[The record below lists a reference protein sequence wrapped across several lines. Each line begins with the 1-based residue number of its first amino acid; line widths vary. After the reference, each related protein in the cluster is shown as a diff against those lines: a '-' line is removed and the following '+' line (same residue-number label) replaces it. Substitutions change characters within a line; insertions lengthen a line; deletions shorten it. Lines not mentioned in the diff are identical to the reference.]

1 MASSNSVYQNEYWKG
16 IIKEI
21 TPVIKKA
28 IHKHFYSKD
37 VLLIQDV
44 EQEIIIKVY
53 NKFALYQ
60 PEKSLKDWVYVLA
73 VNHIFDVLRKLKRK
87 SFLDDQFTMVQETI
101 SGESPASDV
110 SSKQLLN
117 QLPLK
122 YRDVL
127 TRKYIHGYKQKEIAE
142 QLGLPIGTVSTHIQ
156 SGIKLLR
163 KLIQKDS
170 LTCSDF
176 L

>member
-1 MASSNSVYQNEYWKG
+1 MTTQSSIYQNEYWKG

-28 IHKHFYSKD
+28 IHKHLYSKD
-37 VLLIQDV
+37 VFFIQDV

-53 NKFALYQ
+53 NKFAQYQ
-60 PEKSLKDWVYVLA
+60 PEKPLNDWVYVLS

-87 SFLDDQFTMVQETI
+87 ALLDDQFKLGHEMI
-101 SGESPASDV
+101 SSECPAREI

-117 QLPLK
+117 QLPSK
-122 YRDVL
+122 YQDIL
-127 TRKYIHGYKQKEIAE
+127 TRKYIQGYKQKEIAE
-142 QLGLPIGTVSTHIQ
+142 QLGLPIGTVSTQIQ
-156 SGIKLLR
+156 SGIKQLR
-163 KLIQKDS
+163 KIIHKDS
-170 LTCSDF
+170 LACSDF